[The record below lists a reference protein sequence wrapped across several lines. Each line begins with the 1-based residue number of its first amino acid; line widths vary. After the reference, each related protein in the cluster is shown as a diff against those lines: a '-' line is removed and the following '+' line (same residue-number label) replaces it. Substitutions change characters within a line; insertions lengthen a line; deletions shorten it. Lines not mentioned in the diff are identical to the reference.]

1 MQITRIKPGGWL
13 LLLLALAGII
23 YGFRSCAHLF
33 ARPQGNAT
41 ATGGD
46 FGGGTGGAASTVNPT
61 TPPASGSDI
70 LVSTTGT
77 KQKWMQAEIDKFN
90 AQAQGGHA
98 RLNLTESRESMQ
110 GILNGKLK
118 PTVWSPSSP
127 VWTDRLADLWPKTHG
142 GAAIA
147 DVNSSDTYRVLFKS
161 PLVFLTT
168 KEKAGFLRPVL
179 SGTNPWEAVRQ
190 FGLGSRR
197 CPWGPL
203 RFSYADPLNASSGM
217 LTMSLILTEYGRTHG
232 AGDLTQAAGSPQ
244 FSAYLG
250 QIDRSYVRDAAVSGS
265 SKLEQAFSAGTGGR
279 DFITAYENAALG
291 AAADHPDLVLIY
303 PTPTADAEQGA
314 ALLSA
319 PWVSSDQ
326 KATAKAFL
334 DFLGQP
340 QALSDGIGYDFRPS
354 RNGGQAL
361 ADHLPPAVRTQFQQS
376 YTSVDLPPY
385 DALNEA
391 AAQWRAQA
399 R

>member
-13 LLLLALAGII
+13 FLLLALAGIV
-23 YGFRSCAHLF
+23 YGVRSCAHLF

-41 ATGGD
+41 GGD
-46 FGGGTGGAASTVNPT
+46 FGGGAGGGNPT
-61 TPPASGSDI
+61 TQPATGSDI

-98 RLNLTESRESMQ
+98 HLNLTESRESMQ
-110 GILNGKLK
+110 GILSGTLK

-127 VWTDRLADLWPKTHG
+127 VWTDRLADLWPKAHG
-142 GAAIA
+142 GAAIV

-168 KEKAGFLRPVL
+168 KEKAAFLRPIL
-179 SGTNPWEAVRQ
+179 SDPNPWEAVRQ

-203 RFSYADPLNASSGM
+203 RFSYADPLNASSGT
-217 LTMSLILTEYGRTHG
+217 LTMSLILTEYGRTHK
-232 AGDLTQAAGSPQ
+232 AGDLIQAAGSPQ

-250 QIDRSYVRDAAVSGS
+250 QIDRGYVRDAAVSGS

-279 DFITAYENAALG
+279 DFITAYENAALS
-291 AAADHPDLVLIY
+291 AAADHPDLALIY
-303 PTPTADAEQGA
+303 PSPTADAEQGA

-319 PWVSSDQ
+319 PWVSGEQ
-326 KATAKAFL
+326 KTTAKAFL
-334 DFLGQP
+334 NFLGQP
-340 QALSDGIGYDFRPS
+340 QALGDGVGYDFRPS

-361 ADHLPPAVRTQFQQS
+361 ADHLPPAVRAQFQQS

>member
-13 LLLLALAGII
+13 LLLLALAALIFGA
-23 YGFRSCAHLF
+23 RSCAHLF
-33 ARPQGNAT
+33 ARPQGNA
-41 ATGGD
+41 AGGGD
-46 FGGGTGGAASTVNPT
+46 SGGGAASTANPT
-61 TPPASGSDI
+61 TQPASGRDI

-77 KQKWMQAEIDKFN
+77 KQKWMQAEIDRFN

-98 RLNLTESRESMQ
+98 QLNLTESRESMQ
-110 GILNGKLK
+110 DILNGKLK

-127 VWTDRLADLWPKTHG
+127 VWTDRLAELWPKTHG
-142 GAAIA
+142 GAAVA

-168 KEKAGFLRPVL
+168 RAKAAFLRPIL

-190 FGLGSRR
+190 FGLGRRR
-197 CPWGPL
+197 CPWGSL
-203 RFSYADPLNASSGM
+203 RFSYADPLNASSGT

-232 AGDLTQAAGSPQ
+232 AGDLVQAAGSPQ
-244 FSAYLG
+244 FSTYLG
-250 QIDRSYVRDAAVSGS
+250 QIDRGYVRDAAVSGS
-265 SKLEQAFSAGTGGR
+265 SALEQAFSQGTGGR
-279 DFITAYENAALG
+279 DFITAYENAALS
-291 AAADHPDLVLIY
+291 AAATHPDLVLIY
-303 PTPTADAEQGA
+303 PSPTADAAQA
-314 ALLSA
+314 AVLLSG
-319 PWVSSDQ
+319 PWVSDDQ
-326 KATAKAFL
+326 KTTAKAFL

-340 QALSDGIGYDFRPS
+340 QALGDGVGYNFRPS

-361 ADHLPPAVRTQFQQS
+361 ADHLPSAVRAQFQQS
-376 YTSVDLPPY
+376 YTSVELPPY